1 MSERDRIELSVL
13 IASHNRKELL
23 QRCLDSL
30 AAQTQ
35 PASFEVIVADDGSD
49 DGTAEM
55 VDGLQMPYRLRALR
69 LAKGGKSATLN
80 AAIDTA
86 AGDVC
91 VFLDDDVIAS
101 PELVAAYLEAHRDES
116 LLGVGAIVQRPPDA
130 RDWYAQAFAKAWGE
144 HSEELARRPARWT
157 DCYGANFSAPRSA
170 LLGIGGF
177 TEGLKIAEDFDV
189 ALRLCRAGCVPK
201 YVPRAEVVH
210 DDQKRC
216 GRMLADA
223 YGQGIVHVELA
234 ERFPETRDDLLDW
247 HSGAGPNELAVRRL
261 CVALHVPPRALA
273 WLGRFVPGEGRK
285 MIWLHFVRRVAFWG
299 GVRRRAGRA
308 EWARLTS
315 GRDKSPPTAIASPIA
330 LILADIVPHAPL

>member
-1 MSERDRIELSVL
+1 MSEQGRIELSVL

-23 QRCLDSL
+23 RRCVDSL

-55 VDGLQMPYRLRALR
+55 VEGLRMPYRLRALR
-69 LAKGGKSATLN
+69 LEKGGKSAALN
-80 AAIDTA
+80 AAIDAA

-101 PELVAAYLEAHRDES
+101 PELVAAYLKAHRDET

-130 RDWYAQAFAKAWGE
+130 RDWYAHAFAKAWGE
-144 HSEELARRPARWT
+144 HSEELAGRPARWT
-157 DCYGANFSAPRSA
+157 DCYGANFSAPRSV
-170 LLGIGGF
+170 LREIGGF
-177 TEGLKIAEDFDV
+177 TVGLQIAEDFDI
-189 ALRLCRAGCVPK
+189 ALRLCRAGCVPT
-201 YVPRAEVVH
+201 YVPQAEVVH

-223 YGQGIVHVELA
+223 RGQGIVHVELA
-234 ERFPETRDDLLDW
+234 ERFPETRADLLDW
-247 HSGAGPNELAVRRL
+247 HSGAGSVELAVRRL
-261 CVALHVPPRALA
+261 CVGLHVPPAALA

-299 GVRRRAGRA
+299 GVRQRVGRTD
-308 EWARLTS
+308 WTRLTA
-315 GRDKSPPTAIASPIA
+315 TAIASPLA
-330 LILADIVPHAPL
+330 LTFAEVVAMAPV